1 MPVGALLSGIL
12 TPLIVNSLLGAGN
25 KPVEVNQEKT
35 MAMMQHKPT
44 FNVNFYNQDTN
55 YNQDQN
61 DVHDNGNLNYQQG
74 NSHLTAQGNLHNTMG
89 LQQRTSHYGQPG
101 HAFPYPYSQVAARPQ
116 FNPYGYPPYPHA
128 YYPPSAHPPQVGYP
142 TPQFNGPYQHPSF
155 VNPANLHPSA
165 QPSSNPFEQQQ
176 SVLLARLQ
184 EATRKVETILER
196 ARSNGQETLA
206 NERLQEFVQ
215 SGGTEETL
223 SKLLELAQ
231 DPMYDPSQ
239 DPDFDPLEGS
249 LNCEELPFYT
259 EDPSSQ
265 DLKFNPV
272 SSLGTSNLRLSR
284 KKRLIE
290 GNIRSIDYR
299 SYRNWFGF

>member
-1 MPVGALLSGIL
+1 M
-12 TPLIVNSLLGAGN
+12 
-25 KPVEVNQEKT
+25 
-35 MAMMQHKPT
+35 
-44 FNVNFYNQDTN
+44 
-55 YNQDQN
+55 
-61 DVHDNGNLNYQQG
+61 
-74 NSHLTAQGNLHNTMG
+74 
-89 LQQRTSHYGQPG
+89 
-101 HAFPYPYSQVAARPQ
+101 
-116 FNPYGYPPYPHA
+116 
-128 YYPPSAHPPQVGYP
+128 
-142 TPQFNGPYQHPSF
+142 
-155 VNPANLHPSA
+155 
-165 QPSSNPFEQQQ
+165 
-176 SVLLARLQ
+176 
-184 EATRKVETILER
+184 ETILER

-249 LNCEELPFYT
+249 LNYEELPFYT
-259 EDPSSQ
+259 EDLSSQ

-290 GNIRSIDYR
+290 GNFRSIDYR
-299 SYRNWFGF
+299 PYRNWFGF